1 MRSRARPAWRFLAGT
16 RLAAIGAGL
25 AVVVVSILSWAGTPV
40 TFATVSGVVIT
51 GVSLGSIYALAATGI
66 VVTYTTTG
74 VFNFAQGAIGMLM
87 GFVFWELTIGQ
98 GIPQLPALLLTVLV
112 IAPIFGV
119 VLDAV
124 IMRRLVGAKLVVQL
138 VVTIALMLFFM
149 GLAPAIWHPDQSR
162 RVPFLLGYDSFALGD
177 THVLWHRA
185 IAIAIAAGLAGVLG
199 VVLYRTRLGVSMRA
213 VVDNRALASLH
224 GIRPWRVS
232 MFAWAL
238 SSSLGALAGI
248 LLAPETGVSVTPLSL
263 VAISAFAPAIFGR
276 LRSLPWTFGGAILLG
291 LLIVYSQNFLELRG
305 RWFNL
310 TLAIP
315 AMFLL
320 FALLTMPESRLRFA
334 RPRTPGETVAPATK
348 VPAAAFGYAVVFVVV
363 LALSAIAGQVRLNQM
378 TLAIA
383 TATLLLS
390 FVPLTG
396 WAGQVSLA
404 QITFAGIGA
413 WTMWKVAGSSGN
425 PLGLLVAAA
434 VAAPFG
440 LLMALPAMRLHGL
453 YLALASMAFALV
465 GQYVL
470 FGQPE
475 IFGAANRVIE
485 RPVLLGID
493 FGDQQA
499 FLLGAT
505 VVFVLMAL
513 GVVWMRRG
521 PLGRRLIALRDSE
534 AASATLGVNP
544 AITKLAVF
552 GMSAGMAGFAGGLL
566 ALHRTSA
573 SASDFEMFRGVAL
586 VLLIVVGGVEA
597 SAGAFIG
604 GAALVFL
611 TMLQGWVHSPVLQSI
626 ENLGPGLLALSIAY
640 SPNGAAAE
648 IGRSFSGRFSRG
660 EKPRAPT

>member
-1 MRSRARPAWRFLAGT
+1 MRLPAGG
-16 RLAAIGAGL
+16 RLAALGA
-25 AVVVVSILSWAGTPV
+25 AVVVIVVSVVAWAGNPV
-40 TFATVSGVVIT
+40 TFSTVSVVVIT
-51 GVSLGSIYALAATGI
+51 GVSLGSIYAMAATGI

-74 VFNFAQGAIGMLM
+74 IFNFAQGAVGMLM
-87 GFVFWELTIGQ
+87 GFVFWELTISQ
-98 GIPQLPALLLTVLV
+98 GFPQLPALLLTVLV
-112 IAPIFGV
+112 IAPVFGV
-119 VLDAV
+119 LLDIV

-162 RVPFLLGYDSFALGD
+162 RVPFLLGYDSFPIGD
-177 THVLWHRA
+177 TRVLWHRA
-185 IAIAIAAGLAGVLG
+185 IAIAIAAGLAGGLG
-199 VVLYRTRLGVSMRA
+199 VLLYRTRLGVSMRA
-213 VVDNRALASLH
+213 VVDNRGLASLH
-224 GIRPWRVS
+224 GIRPMRVS
-232 MFAWAL
+232 MFSWAL
-238 SSSLGALAGI
+238 STSLGALAGI
-248 LLAPETGVSVTPLSL
+248 LLAPETGVSVVALSL
-263 VAISAFAPAIFGR
+263 IAISAFAPAIFGR
-276 LRSLPWTFGGAILLG
+276 LRSLPGTFGGAILLG
-291 LLIVYSQNFLELRG
+291 LLITYVQNFLDLRG

-310 TLAIP
+310 AQAIP
-315 AMFLL
+315 ALFLL
-320 FALLTMPESRLRFA
+320 FALLAMPESRLRFA
-334 RPRTPGETVAPATK
+334 RPSARGETAARATK
-348 VPAAAFGYAVVFVVV
+348 VPEAAFGFAVLLVVV
-363 LALSAIAGQVRLNQM
+363 IALSSVAGQVRLNQM

-390 FVPLTG
+390 FIPLTG

-425 PLGLLVAAA
+425 PLGLLAAGVVAM
-434 VAAPFG
+434 PFG
-440 LLMALPAMRLHGL
+440 MLMALPARRLHGL

-465 GQYVL
+465 GQYLL

-475 IFGAANRVIE
+475 IFGSANRTIE
-485 RPVLLGID
+485 RPVVLGID
-493 FGDQQA
+493 FGDQQT

-505 VVFVLMAL
+505 LLFALMAL

-521 PLGRRLIALRDSE
+521 RFGRRLIALRDSE

-544 AITKLAVF
+544 TVTKLAVF
-552 GMSAGMAGFAGGLL
+552 GMSAAMAGFAGGLL

-597 SAGAFIG
+597 SAGALVG
-604 GAALVFL
+604 GATFVLL
-611 TMLQGWVHSPVLQSI
+611 TMIQDWIHSPILQSI

-648 IGRSFSGRFSRG
+648 IGRGFGPLLPWRRK
-660 EKPRAPT
+660 ERAAA